1 MPKQVV
7 ITVSV
12 PDDFP
17 EDLLENAVENSI
29 LETMWDISEFTIDVE
44 SWLV

>member
-7 ITVSV
+7 ITVRV